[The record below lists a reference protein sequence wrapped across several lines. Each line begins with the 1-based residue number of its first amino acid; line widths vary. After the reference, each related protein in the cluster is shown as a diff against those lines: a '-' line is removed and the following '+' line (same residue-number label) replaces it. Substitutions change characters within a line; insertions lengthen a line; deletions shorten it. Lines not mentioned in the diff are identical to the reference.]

1 MQIEAELG
9 WAIASAV
16 AAAAVAYVVAT
27 FVARLA
33 RVALV
38 GVIRRDRNIDL
49 RDPEVRRPIRVV
61 RWTVFAALVAVFCLP
76 AIRLAGVDLRVGL
89 SPELLSAW
97 LFGSGLRIAVIL
109 IASYVLMRIITMAS
123 GQLEEHISRD
133 VGPDLIERAKRARTV
148 SRLVKNAASVLVVAL
163 ATLMI
168 LREVRVDITPILTG
182 AGILGL
188 AVGFGGQA
196 LVRDLISGFFLII
209 ENQIR
214 VGDVAVING
223 TGGLVE
229 EINLRTVVLRDQEG
243 TVHVFPNGAITSLA
257 NRTKDFSFYV
267 VDVGVAYRHDPD
279 EVIAVLR
286 AVGED
291 LVADDRFRPSILEP
305 LEIMGVNSLGDSSVN
320 IRVRIK
326 TLPLKQW
333 EVGRELLRRIKKTF
347 DARGIE
353 IPFPQRT
360 VNVQNSGKAIAA
372 PDTFDG

>member
-1 MQIEAELG
+1 MQMNDGVG
-9 WAIASAV
+9 WAVLS
-16 AAAAVAYVVAT
+16 AAAAIAVAYVLAAVA
-27 FVARLA
+27 ARLA

-38 GVIRRDRNIDL
+38 AVIRRDAELDF

-61 RWTVFAALVAVFCLP
+61 RWTVFAALVAIFCLP
-76 AIRLAGVDLRVGL
+76 ALRLAGVDLRVGV
-89 SPELLSAW
+89 SPEMLSAW
-97 LFGSGLRIAVIL
+97 FFGSGLRIAIVL
-109 IASYVLMRIITMAS
+109 ITSYVLARVITMVALR
-123 GQLEEHISRD
+123 LEDRIGNEIGSD
-133 VGPDLIERAKRARTV
+133 QIERLKRARTL
-148 SRLVKNAASVLVVAL
+148 SRLVRSALTTVVVSL
-163 ATLMI
+163 ATLMV
-168 LREVRVDITPILTG
+168 LRELRVDITPILTG

-267 VDVGVAYRHDPD
+267 TDVGVSYRHDPD

-286 AVGED
+286 DVGAD
-291 LVADDRFRPSILEP
+291 LLADDRFAPSILEP
-305 LEIMGVNSLGDSSVN
+305 LEIMGVNALLDSQVN

-333 EVGRELLRRIKKTF
+333 EVGRELLRRIKKAF

-360 VNVQNSGKAIAA
+360 IYVTGPKAALEA
-372 PDTFDG
+372 PPAE

>member
-1 MQIEAELG
+1 MQTPWGFG
-9 WAIASAV
+9 WALMSVV
-16 AAAAVAYVVAT
+16 AAATLAYVLAT
-27 FVARLA
+27 LLARLA

-38 GVIRRDRNIDL
+38 AVTRRDHPVDFRA
-49 RDPEVRRPIRVV
+49 PELRRPVRVV
-61 RWTVFAALVAVFCLP
+61 RWTVFAALVPIFCLP
-76 AIRLAGVDLRVGL
+76 ALRLAGIDLHVGL
-89 SPELLSAW
+89 SPEMLSTWLL
-97 LFGSGLRIAVIL
+97 GSGVRIAVIL
-109 IASYVLMRIITMAS
+109 IASYVLTRIIAMVS
-123 GQLEEHISRD
+123 RELEEHIGRA
-133 VGPDLIERAKRARTV
+133 VGPDVLERAKRARTL
-148 SRLVKNAASVLVVAL
+148 SRLVQSAATVLVVAM

-196 LVRDLISGFFLII
+196 LVRDLISGFFLIL

-229 EINLRTVVLRDQEG
+229 EINLRTVVLRDHEG
-243 TVHVFPNGAITSLA
+243 AVHVFPNGAITALA
-257 NRTKDFSFYV
+257 NRSKDFSYYV
-267 VDVGVAYRHDPD
+267 TDVGVSYRHDPD

-286 AVGED
+286 DVGRD
-291 LVADDRFRPSILEP
+291 LMTDERFRVSILEP
-305 LEIMGVNSLGDSSVN
+305 LEILGVEGLAESQVN

-326 TLPLKQW
+326 TQPLKQW

-360 VNVQNSGKAIAA
+360 ILVTGPKGTIEA
-372 PDTFDG
+372 PPAE